1 MKIPFRH
8 GIIEKPAPLSGPPF
22 LKPSAPDNTGV
33 DLRADYDEPV
43 RFTIAHYSAN
53 YLFEIANNVS
63 RAWGND
69 PTVGSIN
76 GPMDA
81 TGATQYLFWDINL
94 ATGALGYGW
103 TAVPPII
110 SGTQPTNPLPDTH
123 WFDTVNKVMKV
134 FKKPNPAASG
144 VWLDKVRLFAGEY
157 TSTGQVVSYPIGSQV
172 GITGVGG
179 QVWDAGNLILG
190 VNNKPL
196 KQADGTFVTTVSNL
210 IINQTSAQN
219 VQFDMAL
226 VFAQAAPRP
235 DSLGG
240 LTIPKFHLVSFLP
253 NRKMCLASSGD
264 LNLFVSG
271 VVTED
276 VNANE
281 VSQVITNGMVRNEQW
296 SWPDSTINKPL
307 FCGLTGELTL
317 SPPVAGVVQQVG
329 FVHDK
334 DSVYINLFPPIRLR

>member
-22 LKPSAPDNTGV
+22 LKPSSPDNTAI

-53 YLFEIANNVS
+53 YLFEIANNIPK
-63 RAWGND
+63 AWGKD
-69 PTVGSIN
+69 APSTSN
-76 GPMDA
+76 GPL
-81 TGATQYLFWDINL
+81 TPIGVTQYLYWDINL
-94 ATGALGYGW
+94 ASGALTYGW
-103 TAVPPII
+103 TIVPPIVT
-110 SGTQPTNPLPDTH
+110 SLEPANPLPDTH
-123 WFDTVNKVMKV
+123 WFDTTNKLMKV
-134 FKKPNPAASG
+134 YKKPTPASTG
-144 VWLDKVRLFAGEY
+144 VWQDKVRLFAGEY
-157 TSTGQVVSYPIGSQV
+157 TSAGTVISYPIGSQV
-172 GITGVGG
+172 GITGTGG

-190 VNNKPL
+190 VNNRPL
-196 KQADGTFVTTVSNL
+196 KQSDGTFVTTVSNL
-210 IINQTSAQN
+210 IINQTSGQN

-235 DSLGG
+235 DNLGG

-253 NRKMCLASSGD
+253 DRKMCLASSGD

-281 VSQVITNGMVRNEQW
+281 VSQVITNGVVRNEQW
-296 SWPDSTINKPL
+296 NWPANTINKPL
-307 FCGLTGELTL
+307 FCGFTGEITLT
-317 SPPVAGVVQQVG
+317 PPVVGVVQQVG

-334 DSVYINLFPPIRLR
+334 DSIYLNLFPPIRLR